1 MVIQLRNKRSADKP
15 IKLFDEIEVTYD
27 SNRWSFLKKLR
38 GKAEEIMK
46 ALHESELEA
55 MVHGSVARGD
65 VDAYSD
71 IDIIIPYVVP
81 SHKVESALTLK
92 NFIIYSKKMTQAT
105 PNHAIKAHLYLDP
118 FEKISVTF
126 PLIPFKDLE
135 LEFYK
140 FGGLA
145 SLKELSNNIRVAG
158 CTKKLTFIEPTL
170 NGHKEFSIIG
180 RENEVAKR
188 LNITIDTVIERIRV
202 LTRRD
207 KIGRTGVFLD
217 KKLKPDES
225 FEHALKELMDNNPAI
240 RRVCFS
246 RLNK

>member
-1 MVIQLRNKRSADKP
+1 LKNKRSADKP
-15 IKLFDEIEVTYD
+15 VKLFDEIEVIYD
-27 SNRWSFLKKLR
+27 SSRWLFLKKLR
-38 GKAEEIMK
+38 EKAEEIMK
-46 ALHESELEA
+46 ALQDSGLEV
-55 MVHGSVARGD
+55 MVHGSIARGD

-71 IDIIIPYVVP
+71 IDIIIPYVIP
-81 SHKVESALTLK
+81 SHKVEAALTLK
-92 NFIIYSKKMTQAT
+92 NFTIYSKKMSQAT
-105 PNHAIKAHLYLDP
+105 PNHTIKAHLYLDP
-118 FEKISVTF
+118 LEKTSVTF

-145 SLKELSNNIRVAG
+145 TLNDLIANVRVSG

-170 NGHKEFSIIG
+170 KGHKEFSIIG
-180 RENEVAKR
+180 REREIAKK
-188 LNITIDTVIERIRV
+188 LNINIDTVNERIRV

-217 KKLKPDES
+217 KKLRLEES
-225 FEHALKELMDNNPAI
+225 FEYALKELMDNNPAI

-246 RLNK
+246 RLNR

>member
-1 MVIQLRNKRSADKP
+1 LKNKRSADKP
-15 IKLFDEIEVTYD
+15 VKLFDEIEVVYD
-27 SNRWSFLKKLR
+27 SDKWNLLKKLR
-38 GKAEEIMK
+38 EESKKIMK
-46 ALHESELEA
+46 ALQAAGLETLI
-55 MVHGSVARGD
+55 HGSVARGD

-71 IDIIIPYVVP
+71 IDIIIPYVTP
-81 SHKVESALTLK
+81 SHKVEAALNLC
-92 NFIIYSKKMTQAT
+92 NFTIYSKKMSQAT
-105 PNHAIKAHLYLDP
+105 PSHTIKAHLYLDP

-145 SLKELSNNIRVAG
+145 SLNDLIINRRVSG

-170 NGHKEFSIIG
+170 KGHKEFSIIG
-180 RENEVAKR
+180 RESEVAKR
-188 LNITIDTVIERIRV
+188 LNVSVDIVIERVRV

-217 KKLKPDES
+217 KKLKIDES
-225 FEHALKELMDNNPAI
+225 FEHVLKKLMDSNPAI
-240 RRVCFS
+240 RRACFS
-246 RLNK
+246 RLN